1 MSWAPCRADRHGKV
15 LSTALGEAG
24 YHHEVPITLMAGN
37 GRAAVLAAGGTTP
50 LQPPP
55 RSKLRGQC

>member
-24 YHHEVPITLMAGN
+24 YRHEVPITLMGGERAG
-37 GRAAVLAAGGTTP
+37 RSASRRGTTP

-55 RSKLRGQC
+55 RSKLREQG

>member
-24 YHHEVPITLMAGN
+24 YRHEVPITLMGERAGR
-37 GRAAVLAAGGTTP
+37 RASRRGTTP

-55 RSKLRGQC
+55 RSKLREQG